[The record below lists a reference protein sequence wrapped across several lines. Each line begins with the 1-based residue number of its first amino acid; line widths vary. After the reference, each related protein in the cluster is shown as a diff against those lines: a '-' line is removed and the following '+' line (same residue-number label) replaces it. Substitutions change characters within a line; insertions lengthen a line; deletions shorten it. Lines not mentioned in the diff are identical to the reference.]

1 MKQFF
6 HIIVVGGGH
15 AGIEAALATA
25 RMGIKTLLIT
35 DKISGIGELACN
47 PSVGGVGKGHL
58 VKEIDA
64 MGGGI
69 GIFAD
74 TAGINFK
81 LLNLSKGYAV
91 QSTRIQVDRAIY
103 KSITNKFIFNT
114 ANLKV
119 LQESVVDLI
128 IKNNKISGV
137 LTKNGLT
144 IKCTVLILTLG
155 TFLNGKIFI
164 GRHSYSGGR
173 IEESASTLL
182 SEKLKNYFS
191 IGGRLKTGTPPR
203 IDYRSVNFNYL
214 SIQKSDC
221 PIPFFSFWSYP
232 RNKIITKN
240 CYIVYTNLNTHDVIS
255 KNIKYSPIYDGTIN
269 TVGPRYCP
277 SIEDKVI
284 RFADK
289 INHQIFLEPEGL
301 SSYELYPNGISTSLP
316 ADIQLSFLK
325 TIKAFKNIVLTK
337 PGYAVEYD
345 FFDPRLLKHS
355 LETKNIDGLFF
366 AGQINGTT
374 GYEEAAAQGL
384 MAGINAVMKIN
395 NKEPVVLSRDKSYI
409 GVLIDDLVT
418 KGVDEPYRIFT
429 SRAEYRILLRE
440 DNADFRLAK
449 LAYKLGSL
457 NKYKWQQFLI
467 KYDLIKFYSYK
478 LKSKC
483 INIDNGLLLDFNI
496 SINKK
501 IDCYESLSKQG
512 LGYKKTSLLTNIK
525 LSLTLLKFIEIKLKY
540 AGYIKKQFNEIK
552 KLGKF
557 YNLFIPEYLIYD
569 KIPGL
574 SLEIIEKLNLVKP
587 KTLGQA
593 LKIPGMNYSYLILLL
608 TYIRKDVKI

>member
-1 MKQFF
+1 M
-6 HIIVVGGGH
+6 
-15 AGIEAALATA
+15 
-25 RMGIKTLLIT
+25 
-35 DKISGIGELACN
+35 
-47 PSVGGVGKGHL
+47 
-58 VKEIDA
+58 
-64 MGGGI
+64 
-69 GIFAD
+69 
-74 TAGINFK
+74 
-81 LLNLSKGYAV
+81 
-91 QSTRIQVDRAIY
+91 Y
-103 KSITNKFIFNT
+103 K
-114 ANLKV
+114 
-119 LQESVVDLI
+119 
-128 IKNNKISGV
+128 
-137 LTKNGLT
+137 
-144 IKCTVLILTLG
+144 
-155 TFLNGKIFI
+155 
-164 GRHSYSGGR
+164 
-173 IEESASTLL
+173 
-182 SEKLKNYFS
+182 
-191 IGGRLKTGTPPR
+191 
-203 IDYRSVNFNYL
+203 
-214 SIQKSDC
+214 
-221 PIPFFSFWSYP
+221 
-232 RNKIITKN
+232 
-240 CYIVYTNLNTHDVIS
+240 HDVIR
-255 KNIKYSPIYDGTIN
+255 KNIKFSPIYDGTIN

-284 RFADK
+284 RFAEK
-289 INHQIFLEPEGL
+289 VNHQIFLEPEGL

-355 LETKNIDGLFF
+355 LETKNIAGLFF

-449 LAYKLGSL
+449 LAHKLGSL
-457 NKYKWQQFLI
+457 NKYKWQQFLT

-478 LKSKC
+478 LKSKV
-483 INIDNGLLLDFNI
+483 INIDNGLLFDFNI

-501 IDCYESLSKQG
+501 IDCYESLSRQG
-512 LGYKKTSLLTNIK
+512 IGYKKTSLLTNIK